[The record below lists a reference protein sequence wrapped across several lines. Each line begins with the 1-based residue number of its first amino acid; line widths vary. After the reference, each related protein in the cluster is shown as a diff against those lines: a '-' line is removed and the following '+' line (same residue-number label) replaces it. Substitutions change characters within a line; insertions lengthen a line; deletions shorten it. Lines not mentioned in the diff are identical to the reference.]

1 MEPAAKK
8 AKILV
13 VDDEEHITDMVRVV
27 LNQFGHEVFELNDPT
42 KAEKKIKEWQPDLIV
57 LDYAMPNLNG
67 IQLLEMI
74 RKQDNYTATIFV
86 SGHSD
91 PKKIVEVLNAGA
103 DDYIKKPFAFDEF
116 SARVRVR
123 LRLKELHDEL
133 RQANLRLKELSETDD
148 VTGLLNMRSMF
159 QRIEYALKQAQRY
172 KRQVACIMLD
182 IDHFKKAND
191 EHDHLFGS
199 FVLKELGEIIDDNIR
214 DVDFAARYG
223 GDEFLVVLTETTG
236 VGAAAFAERL
246 RVAVKNHLFSNDEDE
261 MRINI
266 SLGLAISQKNEIVSA
281 KGLIRRADK
290 GLYEAKADGRDNVK
304 LYQ

>member
-1 MEPAAKK
+1 MMLPA
-8 AKILV
+8 
-13 VDDEEHITDMVRVV
+13 
-27 LNQFGHEVFELNDPT
+27 T
-42 KAEKKIKEWQPDLIV
+42 KYEIH
-57 LDYAMPNLNG
+57 
-67 IQLLEMI
+67 
-74 RKQDNYTATIFV
+74 V
-86 SGHSD
+86 SAH
-91 PKKIVEVLNAGA
+91 
-103 DDYIKKPFAFDEF
+103 
-116 SARVRVR
+116 
-123 LRLKELHDEL
+123 
-133 RQANLRLKELSETDD
+133 
-148 VTGLLNMRSMF
+148 
-159 QRIEYALKQAQRY
+159 RICLKQAQRY